1 MGFSEWE
8 RCEWSKLRARVVFIA
23 RHGRYH
29 VAHDP
34 KLNSFPMLRFE
45 NISKRFGKH
54 VLFEGLHFT
63 TGAGCVALCD
73 ETGSGKSI
81 LLGILAGEIDADKGE
96 VWLGG
101 HSLRSAPIE
110 AKSALAYIPDDCMA
124 YSGLTGRTYLDHVAA
139 SRNTVVGAQTIDL
152 AHRFGLEPHLEKQ
165 FEQMSFGTRKKFFL
179 TATTLG
185 APAAIIADDPGS
197 GLDVPARAVLADL
210 FKQLAVDRAVF
221 FSSSDPALV
230 EACQARTID
239 FAELGYAA

>member
-1 MGFSEWE
+1 MSFSEWE

-139 SRNTVVGAQTIDL
+139 SRNTVVGAQTLDL
-152 AHRFGLEPHLEKQ
+152 AHRFGLAPHLEKQ

-179 TATTLG
+179 TATTVG
-185 APAAIIADDPGS
+185 APAAIIADDPAGS
-197 GLDVPARAVLADL
+197 TCPRVPCWPICSNSWPWTARS
-210 FKQLAVDRAVF
+210 
-221 FSSSDPALV
+221 FSRVPIP
-230 EACQARTID
+230 RW
-239 FAELGYAA
+239 